1 MRLKIAV
8 SVVRFRPWAPIKSIA
23 WLNYQISRSR
33 RGQRSGQ
40 QSAVFIGRPHGRE
53 ITGQIRPSLADPV
66 APGYARIGVGFD
78 FLAVTPCLG
87 HLSDTHEL
95 ARLSKGFR
103 SRQVPVFQMLTS
115 RFSCLQ
121 KPGVASSR
129 LASLA
134 SNFKYLSDIRR
145 LA

>member
-53 ITGQIRPSLADPV
+53 ITGQIR
-66 APGYARIGVGFD
+66 ARRCPNRLTWRMPWTDSFWKPIKLNDGRVPNTLGDARD
-78 FLAVTPCLG
+78 F
-87 HLSDTHEL
+87 
-95 ARLSKGFR
+95 
-103 SRQVPVFQMLTS
+103 
-115 RFSCLQ
+115 
-121 KPGVASSR
+121 
-129 LASLA
+129 
-134 SNFKYLSDIRR
+134 I
-145 LA
+145 